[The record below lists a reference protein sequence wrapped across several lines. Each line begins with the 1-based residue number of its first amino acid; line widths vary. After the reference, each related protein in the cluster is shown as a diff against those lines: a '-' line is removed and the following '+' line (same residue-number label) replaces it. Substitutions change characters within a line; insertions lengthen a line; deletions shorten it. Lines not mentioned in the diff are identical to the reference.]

1 MFTRGTKKNKFE
13 LSKERISQLE
23 DRLVEIIQSQEQEQK
38 NEEEINSSSERLYSQ
53 GYNHIY
59 EHMQND
65 YLRRRDEIKG
75 PKEYLKK

>member
-1 MFTRGTKKNKFE
+1 MIGELKLSSPTNK
-13 LSKERISQLE
+13 I
-23 DRLVEIIQSQEQEQK
+23 QK
-38 NEEEINSSSERLYSQ
+38 NEEDIHSTSVRLYSQ